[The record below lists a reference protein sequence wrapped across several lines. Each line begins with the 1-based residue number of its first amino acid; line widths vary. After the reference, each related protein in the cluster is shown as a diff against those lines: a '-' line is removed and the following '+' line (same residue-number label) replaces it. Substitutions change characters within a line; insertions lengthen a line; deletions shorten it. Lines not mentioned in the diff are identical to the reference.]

1 VPLAP
6 LRGGRSGTDSATL
19 RPRHTNRM
27 VTGRELDRLAALP
40 PDDTEL
46 LKQAVAGLGLSVALP
61 HIAEA
66 VQYRLLDRQA

>member
-27 VTGRELDRLAALP
+27 VTGRELEAALP